1 MPKVTIRLK
10 SLNLLNVRIVDY
22 ALCYALTLLFI
33 LKVAKSPLR
42 TTKFRIQNPY
52 EIMSSDQGLLIGA
65 HFLLG
70 DYAAAEGAIMA
81 GCRFFAGYPI
91 TPATEIAERMST
103 RLPQVGGLYIQM
115 EDELASMNAVLGA
128 SWTGVKS
135 MTATSGPGFSLMMEN
150 LGLGIM
156 LETPCVL
163 INVQRGGPSTGL
175 PTLVGQQDM
184 MQARWGS
191 HGDYEIIALAPT
203 SPQELF
209 DLTIRAFN
217 LAEKFRTPVLVMTD
231 AEVGHM
237 TERVVIPSPEQIEI
251 IDRSMVRKGDVEPD
265 HFRIFRE
272 SSAAGGDGAVSPMAI
287 AGEGYRFHVTGL
299 THDERGYPAMNA
311 EASEWNIKRL
321 VNKIRAH
328 RNEIIQLEE
337 RYLND
342 AEIVVVSYGISAR
355 TSLWPI
361 EQARNEGIR
370 VGYLR
375 LITVWPFPE
384 EQIRKLAKRIR
395 AYVVPEINMGQIMR
409 EVERC
414 SAGQTRVFGVHRLGG
429 DILEPQNVLNA
440 IRKAAGRI
448 ETSQDDSMNRSME

>member
-1 MPKVTIRLK
+1 MMNEQR
-10 SLNLLNVRIVDY
+10 
-22 ALCYALTLLFI
+22 
-33 LKVAKSPLR
+33 
-42 TTKFRIQNPY
+42 
-52 EIMSSDQGLLIGA
+52 GLLTGE
-65 HFLLG
+65 HFMLG
-70 DYAAAEGAIMA
+70 DHAAAEGALLA

-91 TPATEIAERMST
+91 TPATEIAERMSV
-103 RLPQVGGLYIQM
+103 RLPQVGGVYIQM
-115 EDELASMNAVLGA
+115 EDELASMNAILGA
-128 SWTGVKS
+128 SWAGIKS

-217 LAEKFRTPVLVMTD
+217 LAEKYRTPVLVMGD

-237 TERVVIPSPEQIEI
+237 TEKVVIPSPEEVEI
-251 IDRSMVRKGDVEPD
+251 VHRPEVRKGDVEPD
-265 HFRIFRE
+265 LFRVFRDG
-272 SSAAGGDGAVSPMAI
+272 AGGNGYVSPMVA
-287 AGEGYRFHVTGL
+287 AGQGYRIHVTGL
-299 THDERGYPAMNA
+299 THDERGYPGMNA
-311 EASEWNIKRL
+311 KTQDWNVHRL
-321 VNKIRAH
+321 INKIRAH
-328 RNEIIQLEE
+328 RDEIIQTEEQGLE
-337 RYLND
+337 D
-342 AEIVVVSYGISAR
+342 AEVVVVSYGISAR

-361 EQARNEGIR
+361 ELARREGIR

-375 LITVWPFPE
+375 LITVWPFPDE
-384 EQIRKLAKRIR
+384 RIRELAKGIR
-395 AYVVPEINMGQIMR
+395 AFVVPELNMGQIIR

-414 SAGQTRVFGVHRLGG
+414 AAGQALVLGANRPGG
-429 DILEPQNVLNA
+429 DILEPEQVLNV
-440 IRKAAGRI
+440 IRQAAGRPVEAVESRSHKPV
-448 ETSQDDSMNRSME
+448 ETLEE

>member
-1 MPKVTIRLK
+1 MTEQKG
-10 SLNLLNVRIVDY
+10 SL
-22 ALCYALTLLFI
+22 TG
-33 LKVAKSPLR
+33 
-42 TTKFRIQNPY
+42 
-52 EIMSSDQGLLIGA
+52 E
-65 HFLLG
+65 HFMLG
-70 DYAAAEGAIMA
+70 DHACAEGAILA

-91 TPATEIAERMST
+91 TPATEIAERMSV
-103 RLPQVGGLYIQM
+103 RLPQVEGKYVQM

-128 SWTGVKS
+128 SWAGVKS

-163 INVQRGGPSTGL
+163 VNVQRGGPSTGL

-191 HGDYEIIALAPT
+191 HGDYEIIALSPG

-217 LAEKFRTPVLVMTD
+217 LSEKYRTPVLVMTD

-237 TERVVIPSPEQIEI
+237 TEKVIIPPVEDIEI
-251 IDRSMVRKGDVEPD
+251 LNRPQVSRGDLEPD
-265 HFRIFRE
+265 HFRIYR
-272 SSAAGGDGAVSPMAI
+272 SSPTGKAGYVSPMVK
-287 AGEGYRFHVTGL
+287 AGDGYRIHVTGL
-299 THDERGYPAMNA
+299 THDERGYPAMNP
-311 EASEWNIKRL
+311 EANELNVSRIMEKITA
-321 VNKIRAH
+321 NKKD
-328 RNEIIQLEE
+328 IIQLEKKKL
-337 RYLND
+337 RGAD
-342 AEIVVVSYGISAR
+342 VVVVSYGISAR

-361 EQARNEGIR
+361 EQARKEGIK

-384 EQIRKLAKRIR
+384 EFISSLADKVQ
-395 AYVVPEINMGQIMR
+395 AFVVPEINMGQMIR

-414 SAGQTRVFGVHRLGG
+414 ASGKAKVIGVNKPGG
-429 DILEPQNVLNA
+429 DILDPGDVLQA
-440 IRKAAGRI
+440 IREGAGVLQ
-448 ETSQDDSMNRSME
+448 EA

>member
-1 MPKVTIRLK
+1 MR
-10 SLNLLNVRIVDY
+10 SH
-22 ALCYALTLLFI
+22 
-33 LKVAKSPLR
+33 
-42 TTKFRIQNPY
+42 
-52 EIMSSDQGLLIGA
+52 EGLLIGE

-91 TPATEIAERMST
+91 TPATEVAERMST
-103 RLPQVGGLYIQM
+103 RLPQVGGIYIQM
-115 EDELASMNAVLGA
+115 EDELASMNAILGA
-128 SWTGVKS
+128 SWSGAKS
-135 MTATSGPGFSLMMEN
+135 MTSTSGPGFSLMMEN

-163 INVQRGGPSTGL
+163 VNVQRGGPSTGL

-191 HGDYEIIALAPT
+191 HGDYEIIALSPS

-237 TERVVIPSPEQIEI
+237 TERVIIPPPEEIELI
-251 IDRSMVRKGDVEPD
+251 QRPMVRKGDVDPD
-265 HFRIFRE
+265 HFRIYRDPK
-272 SSAAGGDGAVSPMAI
+272 SGDDGDVSPMAI
-287 AGEGYRFHVTGL
+287 AGEGFRFHVTGL

-321 VNKIRAH
+321 VKKIRLH
-328 RNEIIQLEE
+328 RDEIIQVEE
-337 RYLND
+337 RHLED

-361 EQARNEGIR
+361 EQAQKEGIR
-370 VGYLR
+370 IGYLR

-384 EQIRKLAKRIR
+384 ERIR
-395 AYVVPEINMGQIMR
+395 ALTKNIRAFVVPEINHGQILR
-409 EVERC
+409 AVERC
-414 SAGQTRVFGVHRLGG
+414 AAGQVQVIGVNRLGG
-429 DILEPQNVLNA
+429 DILEPRQVLSA
-440 IRKAAGRI
+440 LRAAVGRPDTA
-448 ETSQDDSMNRSME
+448 EADRL